1 MSDGSK
7 SSNSKPAKPS
17 GGYAVGYGKPPKASQ
32 FKPGQSGNP
41 NGRPKGQP
49 TTQQLLLQEA
59 AKLVKVKVGDEIIQI
74 PKQQA
79 VVRKLYQVAM
89 EGNIVAMRM
98 ILALTSSAE
107 LADSNGPLEPPLTD
121 EELALA
127 KALGL
132 KLVGGSD
139 G

>member
-1 MSDGSK
+1 MSDGS
-7 SSNSKPAKPS
+7 NPKPAKPG
-17 GGYAVGYGKPPKASQ
+17 GGYAVGYGKPPKVDQ

-79 VVRKLYQVAM
+79 VVRKLYHDGDGGQHRCCAP
-89 EGNIVAMRM
+89 
-98 ILALTSSAE
+98 
-107 LADSNGPLEPPLTD
+107 DP
-121 EELALA
+121 
-127 KALGL
+127 
-132 KLVGGSD
+132 GSD
-139 G
+139 RQRGAGRSQWPTANRRSPTRN